1 MMIVSFAVLPLRL
14 FMKRVSKADDS
25 LMVHVD

>member
-1 MMIVSFAVLPLRL
+1 MIVSFAVLALRL
-14 FMKRVSKADDS
+14 FMKRVSKADYS